1 MFQGCCF
8 FVFLTLCIV
17 YSQAQKLE
25 DLDDLITAESSQENS
40 RSARFLK
47 LPNLLKRKI
56 RIKKRIG
63 PVDAGHHLNPS
74 VPRKRLHVK
83 KNRPLAKRP
92 PPPPK
97 GGKVGKRLLG
107 PVPPPQASRPV
118 RPLVKKQPL
127 KLQVKQQVK
136 QIRPQKLPTR
146 FLNKKHLNNEI
157 IRQPQGPPPQGPNRF
172 LKKPSV
178 ADERFFFGNRGR
190 RRPRP
195 SYKKKQPKRR
205 PHKRPNKYRPKPQAP
220 KKTKPKKT
228 TTYKPK
234 TTKAPAPA
242 YKPTE
247 PSYEVEVTSYK
258 PPKNV
263 YEPAHNVDEF
273 PDFPEPDFPDFMAS
287 FMPDFNFD
295 INKINCKSI
304 FFFCFCWAFN
314 SNMVFS

>member
-56 RIKKRIG
+56 RIKKRLG
-63 PVDAGHHLNPS
+63 PIDGHHQQTHLNPS
-74 VPRKRLHVK
+74 VPRKRLHLK
-83 KNRPLAKRP
+83 KNRPLPKRPQPPPVAKRQ
-92 PPPPK
+92 
-97 GGKVGKRLLG
+97 LG
-107 PVPPPQASRPV
+107 PVPPPQARPV
-118 RPLVKKQPL
+118 RPLVKQPL
-127 KLQVKQQVK
+127 KLQFKPQVKHQVNHQVKKQVK
-136 QIRPQKLPTR
+136 QPFRPKKLPTR
-146 FLNKKHLNNEI
+146 FLNKKHLKNEI
-157 IRQPQGPPPQGPNRF
+157 IRPQGPPQGPNRF
-172 LKKPSV
+172 LKKPV

-205 PHKRPNKYRPKPQAP
+205 PQHKRPNKYRLKPQAP
-220 KKTKPKKT
+220 KKTKAPKKT
-228 TTYKPK
+228 TTYKP

-258 PPKNV
+258 PSEDV
-263 YEPAHNVDEF
+263 YQPAHDVDEF

-295 INKINCKSI
+295 INKINCKS
-304 FFFCFCWAFN
+304 FLCLLRDL
-314 SNMVFS
+314 